1 MPSAVAS
8 SSKRSRRAAF
18 DDDGDSDGV
27 VIAEASSSLRNES
40 RKKARVSDAGSGRR
54 KSHLTPREQ
63 SATSSEEDYDDG
75 DQGMQG
81 ADALPT
87 PPTSTQYEIM
97 RDAGFKHLEYTEDD
111 DTRATQRIQSRPTL
125 IGENHAALN
134 AIIES
139 ITCYNFMCH
148 ERLHCDLGPLL
159 NFIVGENGSGKS
171 AILTAI
177 TLCLGGKASATNRG
191 GSLRSFVK
199 EGRDHAS
206 LVVKIKN
213 QGTDAYKPD
222 QFGESIIVERW
233 FTKSGSSGFK
243 LKSETGRLISNKKSD
258 VDDVVDYF
266 CLQVDNPLNVLS
278 QDNARQFLN
287 VATPA
292 TKYKYFVQGTQLE
305 QLSNDYQLLQ
315 EYLEANE
322 TKLIEYQETIDI
334 LKERYEKAV
343 KLRDAVTKNA
353 EMRQKQAVYR
363 NQLIWAQVAEQE
375 DRLKEKQNAVD
386 LAQQEIDRTQLLIEE
401 KTEELKKVDQVV
413 QEAKQELERIR
424 EEEGEV
430 KAMET
435 EVHDKFNDARKL
447 LTDTHTQERDLHS
460 NLQSA
465 SERVK
470 EYERKI
476 HEEEQRLE
484 EINGGALTEKQKELE
499 EAKQAEKDVQTAIDA
514 HAADTSRLDNELAS
528 AENEERSAAGRLE
541 QKKKEVSA
549 AENRLRDLSQNRIDP
564 FAGFDPKV
572 PQLLKSIENDTGFSQ
587 KPIGPIGT
595 LIQLT
600 KPKWGGV
607 IERYLG
613 GNLSAFIVTS
623 RSDQKRLQSH
633 MDRLRMR
640 SSPPILI
647 APRHSISNL
656 REPDSRFD
664 TIMRVLKF
672 DDVVVRDQLVILNQ
686 IEQIIL
692 IEKREEAEKI
702 MFDGQPPPNV
712 TACIAFHD
720 TKREGLRLT
729 NRGGGNMST
738 QPVFPDHNQKPRMK
752 SDAETQISFQKDALE
767 QLRAELRGVEASWRT
782 TQQTTQRCAQAV
794 ARHNRRAAEL
804 KQELVRAEVRIEQVE
819 AELDTFENTGGGL
832 QNFKEILAE
841 VQRQKDHYGNQYGE
855 LAVQKRELN
864 KEVENLKQKLN
875 DAKLATQ
882 DVKAKIAK
890 AEDKLKRREESRR
903 VILFEKNEVH
913 QAHEE
918 AKAGKTQAEA
928 SRDRQIAVVDDYTQ
942 KASEACPERAY
953 IPEGETTVSLER
965 KYESLREQLRKI
977 RNQLGASDE
986 DIHAR
991 AAQAIQEYREQ
1002 KQHHKNLTSL
1012 VDGLKQALNTRL
1024 EKWRYF
1030 QRLISAHARVNFAYL
1045 LSERKFRGKLLL
1057 DHKSKKL
1064 EIQVEPDGTR
1074 KNESG
1079 RNTKTLSG
1087 GEKSFSS
1094 ICLLLAIWD
1103 AIGSPLRCLDE
1114 FDVFMDNVNRKISTN
1129 MLITAARR
1137 SVGKQFILITPNAIE
1152 GRANIDKDVKIIRL
1166 TDPRQRTLADH

>member
-27 VIAEASSSLRNES
+27 VIAEASSNLRNES

-75 DQGMQG
+75 DQGTQA

-97 RDAGFKHLEYTEDD
+97 RDAGFKHLEHTEDD

-125 IGENHAALN
+125 IGENHAAFN
-134 AIIES
+134 GIIES

-191 GSLRSFVK
+191 SNLQSFVK
-199 EGRDHAS
+199 EGRDHAG

-213 QGTDAYKPD
+213 QGTDAYRPD

-233 FTKSGSSGFK
+233 FTKSGSSGFR
-243 LKSETGRLISNKKSD
+243 LKSETGQLISNKRSD

-287 VATPA
+287 TASPT

-334 LKERYEKAV
+334 LKERCEKAV

-375 DRLKEKQNAVD
+375 DRLKEKQNAID

-430 KAMET
+430 KAAET
-435 EVHDKFNDARKL
+435 EAHDKFNDARKL

-470 EYERKI
+470 EYQGKI
-476 HEEEQRLE
+476 REEEQRLE
-484 EINGGALTEKQKELE
+484 EINGGALTEKQKELQ

-514 HAADTSRLDNELAS
+514 HSADTSRLDNELAS

-541 QKKKEVSA
+541 QKKREVSA
-549 AENRLRDLSQNRIDP
+549 AEIRLRDLSQNRIDP
-564 FAGFDPKV
+564 LAGFDPKI
-572 PQLLKSIENDTGFSQ
+572 PHLLKSIENDTGFSQ

-613 GNLSAFIVTS
+613 GNLSAFIAMS

-640 SSPPILI
+640 SPPPILI
-647 APRHSISNL
+647 APRHSLSNL

-672 DDVVVRDQLVILNQ
+672 DDAVVRDQLVILNQ

-738 QPVFPDHNQKPRMK
+738 QPVFPDQNQKPRMK
-752 SDAETQISFQKDALE
+752 SDGETQISFQKDALE

-782 TQQTTQRCAQAV
+782 TQQAAQRCAQAV
-794 ARHNRRAAEL
+794 ARHRRRAAEL
-804 KQELVRAEVRIEQVE
+804 QQELVRAEVRIEQVE
-819 AELDTFENTGGGL
+819 AELDAFENTGGAL
-832 QNFKEILAE
+832 QNFKEILADA
-841 VQRQKDHYGNQYGE
+841 QRQKDHYGNQYGE

-882 DVKAKIAK
+882 DFKTKIAK

-942 KASEACPERAY
+942 KASEACPGRAY

-1030 QRLISAHARVNFAYL
+1030 QRLISAHSRVNFAYL
-1045 LSERKFRGKLLL
+1045 LSERKFRGELLL

-1064 EIQVEPDGTR
+1064 EIQVEPDGTM
-1074 KNESG
+1074 KNESDC
-1079 RNTKTLSG
+1079 NTKTLSG

-1114 FDVFMDNVNRKISTN
+1114 FDVFMDNVNRTISTN
-1129 MLITAARR
+1129 MLIMAARR

-1152 GRANIDKDVKIIRL
+1152 GRANFDKDVKIIRL